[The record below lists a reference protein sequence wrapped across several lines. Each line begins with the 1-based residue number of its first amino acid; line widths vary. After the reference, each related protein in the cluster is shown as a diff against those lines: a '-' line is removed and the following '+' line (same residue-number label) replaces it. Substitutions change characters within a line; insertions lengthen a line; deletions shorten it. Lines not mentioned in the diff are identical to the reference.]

1 MDRENLLSLS
11 ARLHGIVS
19 DATDYDLFGSQL
31 HILQHQHG
39 IDTPQHLS
47 EALDAM
53 DSEERL
59 LNIGFVGRVKAGK
72 SSLLNALFFEGQS
85 VLPKAATPM
94 TAALTT
100 LTYGE
105 GFAAEVEFFSDD
117 DQQHIRTLASEYE
130 QQYLQRLARLTAD
143 ILKRRERN
151 GELIDGEAVRRLA
164 ERQATMEM
172 KSVTALAAAH
182 EQVQLMRS
190 SEVDGSKLGTSSR
203 LAASNPHAL
212 VEQLKRYVGAGGS
225 YMPFTKIVNVCMPLA
240 SLRDIRIIDTPGTN
254 DPVVSREERTVAL
267 LKRCDV
273 VFIVS
278 PAGQFLNEDDL
289 NLLNRITLKEGV
301 QELALVASQV
311 DSQLHDSEKRA
322 RLDDA
327 LNSVRDNLSA
337 QAKRNLTELSRQ
349 NPEGAGVFQALLG
362 SMQEGVLHSA
372 GICLTIEKLLGTPQE
387 QWGDEERTAWDNLEE
402 SYPDYFNLDDS
413 ERARVSLAKLSNIK
427 GIEQRLEEVRS
438 RKHIITEQKRA
449 ALIKRKAG
457 GLEAYRRALVHLV
470 QSQITL
476 VKNADIGELQGQ
488 LSTLHTQKMKLE
500 HELDLI
506 YKQCVQEYRTQLR
519 SELISGA
526 DRALR
531 VSTDKVSGA
540 HEVDSYKDSVDKQGG
555 LNWVARKLWGG
566 GTETVTRKKHTVMT
580 GQVQAALDKFIADV
594 EELLHDT
601 CKTARGTLDKQL
613 GKALAPAVERV
624 LKDDCN
630 PELVYRALADVVR
643 SLNDTPFQL
652 EIRVPRELQARGTLE
667 EKDARDYFE
676 KAEDFVA
683 QLGNKTE
690 LRIRQFLERLEISL
704 PATVSKIFVDALSEQ
719 VDALD
724 NQVRNSAQTV
734 DRLERIARG
743 LEGVAR

>member
-1 MDRENLLSLS
+1 MNPENLLALS
-11 ARLHGIVS
+11 ERLHAIVS
-19 DATDYDLFGSQL
+19 DTTDHDLFGSQL

-39 IDTPQHLS
+39 IDAPHHLS

-53 DSEERL
+53 DSAERL

-72 SSLLNALFFEGQS
+72 SSLLNALFFEGQN

-105 GFAAEVEFFSDD
+105 HFAAEVEFFSAD
-117 DQQHIRTLASEYE
+117 DQQHIRMLASDYE
-130 QQYLQRLARLTAD
+130 QQYLQRLARHTAD

-151 GELIDGEAVRRLA
+151 GEVVDGEAVRRLA

-172 KSVTALAAAH
+172 KSVIALAAAH
-182 EQVQLMRS
+182 EQVQLMQA
-190 SEVDGSKLGTSSR
+190 SEVDGSTLGTTAR
-203 LAASNPHAL
+203 LAASNPQAL
-212 VEQLKRYVGAGGS
+212 VEQLKHYVGAGGS
-225 YMPFTKIVNVCMPLA
+225 FMPFTKIVNVYMPLA
-240 SLRDIRIIDTPGTN
+240 PLKDIRVIDTPGTN

-273 VFIVS
+273 VFVVS

-337 QAKRNLTELSRQ
+337 QAKRNLTELTRQ
-349 NPEGAGVFQALLG
+349 NPEGTGVFQALLG
-362 SMQEGVLHSA
+362 SMQDGVLHSA
-372 GICLTIEKLLGTPQE
+372 GICLTLEKSLSTPLD

-402 SYPDYFNLDDS
+402 SYPDYFNLDDPD
-413 ERARVSLAKLSNIK
+413 RARVSLAKLSNIVA
-427 GIEQRLEEVRS
+427 IERRLEEVRS

-449 ALIKRKAG
+449 ALIKRKAE
-457 GLEAYRRALVHLV
+457 GLEAYRKALVQMV
-470 QSQITL
+470 QSQIML
-476 VKNADIGELQGQ
+476 VKNANISELQGQ
-488 LSTLHTQKMKLE
+488 LCTLRTQKMKLE
-500 HELDLI
+500 HELDLT
-506 YKQCVQEYRTQLR
+506 YKQCVHEYRTHLR
-519 SELISGA
+519 SELMSGA
-526 DRALR
+526 NRALR
-531 VSTDKVSGA
+531 ASTDQVSSA
-540 HEVDSYKDSVDKQGG
+540 HEVESYKQTVDKQGG
-555 LNWVARKLWGG
+555 LNWMARKLWGG
-566 GTETVTRKKHTVMT
+566 GTESVPRKKQTVMT
-580 GQVQAALDKFIADV
+580 GQVQGALDKFIADV
-594 EELLHDT
+594 EELLNTT
-601 CKTARGTLDKQL
+601 CKTARGALDKQL

-643 SLNDTPFQL
+643 SLDDTPFQL
-652 EIRVPRELQARGTLE
+652 EIRVPRELQARKTLE
-667 EKDARDYFE
+667 DNDARDYFE

-690 LRIRQFLERLEISL
+690 SRIRQFLDRLETSL
-704 PATVSKIFVDALSEQ
+704 PATVSKTFVDALTEQ
-719 VDALD
+719 VDALES
-724 NQVRNSAQTV
+724 QVLNSAQTV

-743 LEGVAR
+743 LEGTAR